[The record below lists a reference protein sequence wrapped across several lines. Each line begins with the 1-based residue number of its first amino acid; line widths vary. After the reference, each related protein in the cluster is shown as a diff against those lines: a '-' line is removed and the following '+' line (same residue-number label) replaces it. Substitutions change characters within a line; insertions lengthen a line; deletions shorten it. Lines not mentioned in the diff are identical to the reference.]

1 MRGEYNINFAVVSGN
16 YTIIYYTN
24 TMYGTDI
31 EECEKLTVVDYW
43 PTALS

>member
-16 YTIIYYTN
+16 YTIYYTN
-24 TMYGTDI
+24 TMHETDI

-43 PTALS
+43 PVALS